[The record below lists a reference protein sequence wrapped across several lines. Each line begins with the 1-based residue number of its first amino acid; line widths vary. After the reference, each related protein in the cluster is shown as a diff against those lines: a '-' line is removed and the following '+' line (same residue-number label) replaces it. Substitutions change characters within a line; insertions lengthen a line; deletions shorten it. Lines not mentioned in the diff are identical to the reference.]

1 MTRRLSTLRFQLRH
15 LSLPQILID
24 VVMTA
29 AVGVLTMFVLLLASF
44 QNFNAVFFETGLR
57 YETRSAFDQQPPAEA
72 EGLLLTVT
80 EGVRV
85 MSAQRFDD
93 PTRWRG
99 DFNDSISPLVWSHS
113 DASGNAVGTLFSA
126 NMVSGT
132 ADGRRALLDEGTAAA
147 LGVAPGDS
155 LVLTTWDDGICRL
168 TLGGITRPY
177 NEVGFTAS
185 GLLVVP
191 ADACD
196 DGVTTWT
203 DDEEH
208 YLQFNGPADAP
219 GAQSWNERVADV
231 ILISTAFRVTGLL
244 PAILLI
250 GLGLWCIVSLRA
262 TRRIR
267 DRLEL
272 PSEILFDLG
281 CTAGRVRST
290 HLLVSAALVTT
301 AAFGAAWG
309 AHEALWRIA
318 GFFTQWPHWVTVAI
332 VFAGATMSVLLVA
345 HVRGSRE
352 ASRRPAAP
360 TRPPVT
366 SKETA

>member
-1 MTRRLSTLRFQLRH
+1 MIPRHASLRALLRH
-15 LSLPQILID
+15 LSVPRFVID
-24 VVMTA
+24 FVMAA
-29 AVGVLTMFVLLLASF
+29 AVGMLSMFVLLLGSF
-44 QNFNAVFFETGLR
+44 QNFNAVSFEAGLR
-57 YETRSAFDQQPPAEA
+57 YETRLAADEKPPP
-72 EGLLLTVT
+72 GDDSLDITVT
-80 EGVRV
+80 EGVLV
-85 MSAQRFDD
+85 MSARRFDD
-93 PTRWRG
+93 AARWRG
-99 DFNDSISPLVWSHS
+99 DLSDSVAPIVWSHMDS
-113 DASGNAVGTLFSA
+113 SSHAVHDLFAASL
-126 NMVSGT
+126 VSGT
-132 ADGRRALLDEGTAAA
+132 ADRTGVLLDESSAAA
-147 LGVAPGDS
+147 LGVAPGDG
-155 LVLTTWDDGICRL
+155 LVLKTWDDDICRL
-168 TLGGITRPY
+168 TLSGITRSY
-177 NEVGFTAS
+177 NEVGYMAP

-345 HVRGSRE
+345 HVRASRE